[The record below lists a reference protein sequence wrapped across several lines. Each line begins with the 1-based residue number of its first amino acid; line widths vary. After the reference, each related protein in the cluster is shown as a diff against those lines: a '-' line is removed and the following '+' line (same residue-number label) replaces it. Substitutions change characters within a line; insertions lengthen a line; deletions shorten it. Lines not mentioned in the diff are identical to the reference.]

1 MMGPRAYLS
10 ALLLATTLASPPF
23 AAARSLDEIRR
34 SGQLDIG
41 VALFT
46 PWAIIRSD
54 GVPTG
59 FEIEVGAR
67 VALDLGVTPAFHL
80 YDWDGL
86 LPALESGKFDEII
99 AGMTITPERAEQALF
114 TAPYS
119 QTAVDIAISDQVTG
133 EIDSLDDLDRQ
144 GIRVG
149 IVRKTLAERVAG
161 ERLPR
166 AMRIPFFHSQT
177 LIDAL
182 EDGKLDAFLGSEPGP
197 RFAAELNPARIEVP
211 LTEPIVET
219 RQGMAV
225 HKGNLELLAFL
236 NQWVKANR
244 ADGWLDEVASHW
256 FDSMR
261 WRRGD

>member
-1 MMGPRAYLS
+1 
-10 ALLLATTLASPPF
+10 
-23 AAARSLDEIRR
+23 
-34 SGQLDIG
+34 
-41 VALFT
+41 
-46 PWAIIRSD
+46 
-54 GVPTG
+54 
-59 FEIEVGAR
+59 
-67 VALDLGVTPAFHL
+67 
-80 YDWDGL
+80 
-86 LPALESGKFDEII
+86 
-99 AGMTITPERAEQALF
+99 
-114 TAPYS
+114 
-119 QTAVDIAISDQVTG
+119 
-133 EIDSLDDLDRQ
+133 
-144 GIRVG
+144 
-149 IVRKTLAERVAG
+149 
-161 ERLPR
+161 
-166 AMRIPFFHSQT
+166 MRIPFFHSQT